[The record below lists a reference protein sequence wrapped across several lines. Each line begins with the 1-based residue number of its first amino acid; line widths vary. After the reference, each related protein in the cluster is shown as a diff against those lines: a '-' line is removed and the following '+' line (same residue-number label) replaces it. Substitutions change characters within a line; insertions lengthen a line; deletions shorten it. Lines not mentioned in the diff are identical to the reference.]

1 MCLELKGKFIT
12 YKTSREVLEK
22 EDDEKVKSRQAQ
34 KKKTFGSQDKRELGR
49 KNTVVLSDLEAFM
62 GSVDKSDSSSESDAE
77 SGSSSQSDAEN
88 DNDTLGKSDAE
99 PSPRSTDG
107 DKTVPKV
114 YSRKDPQGGA
124 AFLKNQLGKLFQLL
138 HLK

>member
-1 MCLELKGKFIT
+1 MGELDLIVDFFNT
-12 YKTSREVLEK
+12 WREVLEK

-62 GSVDKSDSSSESDAE
+62 GSVDKSDSSSESDV
-77 SGSSSQSDAEN
+77 
-88 DNDTLGKSDAE
+88 E
-99 PSPRSTDG
+99 PSTRSTDG

-124 AFLKNQLGKLFQLL
+124 AFL
-138 HLK
+138 